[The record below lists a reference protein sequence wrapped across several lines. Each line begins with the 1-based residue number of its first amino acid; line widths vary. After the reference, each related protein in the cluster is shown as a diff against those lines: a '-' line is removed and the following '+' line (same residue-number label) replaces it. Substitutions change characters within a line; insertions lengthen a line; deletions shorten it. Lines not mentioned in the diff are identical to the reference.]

1 MTQAHGA
8 YSKDRRMTISAS
20 DEDDDRSIYARIKN
34 TIMVGNSASDSDA
47 AEVIFSRSSSSNI
60 ATTTANDSGKGNN
73 SVDNGNRNNEDGQ
86 DDGED
91 DNDIQKTCNYDF
103 HLIDYDGIDG
113 DDDVD
118 CEDDDVGETTKGYG
132 DDGFSGG
139 FDPDKVKLIQE
150 IIDQKIRKFVDSD
163 EFISVAKS
171 VRRQRQTESSA
182 LTSAISQS
190 SVSSKSDDNVDV
202 NLPES
207 WNHDQLKIGKLI
219 TSGGFSDVHRVKLR
233 SFSCRVNDYNDLR
246 QQQQQQQ
253 HPSGIRN
260 HQRRKIVVKTVKE
273 DLLSNDVQFTLA
285 AIDLVKEALLMSV
298 LDHPYVLK
306 PVAVSAMGMKA
317 YQLSNGRPDAFFVAV
332 PELDTTL
339 SRQIKHWRPIH
350 VPLVKTVI
358 KKVVTNTEPNI
369 LERLDLASQLADA
382 MTYLH
387 SHGILHRDLKPQNV
401 GLVANDDED
410 DAGNDMKKT
419 LSSSKVQLF
428 DFGRACC
435 LDMTNRNPYEDTYH
449 LTAKAG
455 SRRYSSPESYI
466 DLPYNLKSDVY
477 SFALVLYHMVTL
489 KRPFDDMDAHNHEFY
504 VFQRGV
510 RPSLDDSA
518 IEPFPGLADIIS
530 KSWSQ
535 DPKARPT
542 MQSISDQLKLLLSK

>member
-1 MTQAHGA
+1 MAQTNGT
-8 YSKDRRMTISAS
+8 YNKERRMTISAS

-34 TIMVGNSASDSDA
+34 TIMVGNSASDIDT
-47 AEVIFSRSSSSNI
+47 EVIRPRSSTNS
-60 ATTTANDSGKGNN
+60 ATTTANDNGNGKSN
-73 SVDNGNRNNEDGQ
+73 VDNVSGHNEDGQ
-86 DDGED
+86 DDNED
-91 DNDIQKTCNYDF
+91 DNDSQKTSYYDF
-103 HLIDYDGIDG
+103 HLINYDGI

-118 CEDDDVGETTKGYG
+118 CEEDDVGGITKGY
-132 DDGFSGG
+132 DDEGFSGG
-139 FDPDKVKLIQE
+139 FEPNQVKLIQE

-163 EFISVAKS
+163 EFIAMAMS
-171 VRRQRQTESSA
+171 VRRQPRQMEPSA
-182 LTSAISQS
+182 LTSAKTQS
-190 SVSSKSDDNVDV
+190 SVGSISEDNTDV

-207 WNHDQLKIGKLI
+207 WNHNQLKIGKLV

-233 SFSCRVNDYNDLR
+233 SFSGRGNNYNDL
-246 QQQQQQQ
+246 QQQQQQRQ
-253 HPSGIRN
+253 HPSGTTD

-285 AIDLVKEALLMSV
+285 AVDLVKEALLMSV

-339 SRQIKHWRPIH
+339 SRQIKHWRPFH
-350 VPLVKTVI
+350 LPLAKTVI
-358 KKVVTNTEPNI
+358 KKVVTNTESNI

-387 SHGILHRDLKPQNV
+387 SNGILHRDLKPQNI
-401 GLVANDDED
+401 GLVTTDDEGA
-410 DAGNDMKKT
+410 AGNDMGKAS
-419 LSSSKVQLF
+419 SSSKIQLF

-435 LDMTNRNPYEDTYH
+435 LDTTNKDPYEDTYR

-489 KRPFDDMDAHNHEFY
+489 KRPFDDMNAHNQEFY
-504 VFQRGV
+504 VFRRGV

-518 IEPFPGLADIIS
+518 IEPFPGLADLIS

-542 MQSISDQLKLLLSK
+542 MQSIFGQLKLLLSK